1 MIYLE
6 LYHEILIHLLSA
18 HRAEILFPDLDS
30 SLEALARDACCQT
43 LARICAIVR
52 DDTLSD
58 PTCFAKIE
66 AIVQALEQA
75 GLDPG
80 ARHDFG

>member
-1 MIYLE
+1 MDLYKE
-6 LYHEILIHLLSA
+6 LLIGILSQHRMEIT
-18 HRAEILFPDLDS
+18 FPDLEG
-30 SLEALARDACCQT
+30 SLEALAEQTCCRV
-43 LARICAIVR
+43 LAQICAIVR

-66 AIVQALEQA
+66 AIVQTLEQA

-80 ARHDFG
+80 TRHDFG

>member
-1 MIYLE
+1 M
-6 LYHEILIHLLSA
+6 EIT
-18 HRAEILFPDLDS
+18 FPDLDG
-30 SLEALARDACCQT
+30 SLEALVEQTCCRV
-43 LARICAIVR
+43 LAQICAIVR

-80 ARHDFG
+80 TRHDFG